1 MDAAQR
7 AAWEED
13 GVFVVREALSPSA
26 LAELN
31 TLVDAQLAE
40 AEGWAESPV
49 WVPRQRDS
57 KGVLPLVAFGVPE
70 DVNDLRWGGNASGS
84 GLLSW
89 GPPVLALL
97 DCPVVLGCLREIFAD
112 RGGPRLD
119 HDYCHVIRRS
129 ADQPSGTVRGGL
141 HGALSSEHVTCVF
154 ELNDVAPPERGFAAV
169 QGSHRPGFVW
179 PFEVDEERCEE
190 EEVVGRWR
198 LPPYPP
204 ETAAVHALAGDC
216 IICAPVNPPAPPFPS
231 PLSKFD
237 SEPLCMCA
245 QSMRS

>member
-129 ADQPSGTVRGGL
+129 ADQPSGTVRGEL

-179 PFEVDEERCEE
+179 PFEVDEERCKV